1 MKKIGLHLKPLL
13 KWMILGAT
21 LFFLTQTLKNHWQE
35 VMAIRIHQEG
45 WIYLAMAL
53 SVTLLAHIWSGWV
66 WSWILQEFKQSVKI
80 SWAIRIFLKTNIAK
94 YLPGNVWHFYGRV
107 WAANKA
113 GIPLEVAILSVI
125 LEPLLMA
132 ASALFITLISS
143 NSQHWGFQFI
153 SLAVVAIAIHP
164 RVLNPIIQNLSRL
177 KAKAISSDTIN
188 TAVFQIKRYPLI
200 PWLGELGFLGLRSAG
215 FLLTVLALGSV
226 NINQL
231 PILLSSFSLAWLL
244 GLVVP
249 GAPGGMGVFEA
260 TALALLNQH
269 FSTGL
274 ILSAVALYRLVSI
287 LAEAVGA
294 GLAWLFDYHLSGST

>member
-1 MKKIGLHLKPLL
+1 MKKNGSRLKFLL
-13 KWMILGAT
+13 KWMILGT
-21 LFFLTQTLKNHWQE
+21 ILFFLAQTLKNHWQE
-35 VMAIRIHQEG
+35 VIAIRISPQG
-45 WIYLAMAL
+45 GIYLAMAL

-66 WSWILQEFKQSVKI
+66 WSWILQEFNQSVKVP
-80 SWAIRIFLKTNIAK
+80 WAIRVFLRTNIAK

-113 GIPLEVAILSVI
+113 GIPLEVAILSVV

-132 ASALFITLISS
+132 ASALFIALFSS
-143 NSQHWGFQFI
+143 NSQHWGLQFI
-153 SLAVVAIAIHP
+153 SLALVAIAIHP
-164 RVLNPIIQNLSRL
+164 RVLNPILLNLSHL
-177 KAKAISSDTIN
+177 KAKAINSDTSN
-188 TAVFQIKRYPLI
+188 TAVFQVKRYPLI

-215 FLLTVLALGSV
+215 FLLTVLALTSV

-249 GAPGGMGVFEA
+249 GAPGGMGIFEA
-260 TALALLNQH
+260 TAIALLNQH

-274 ILSAVALYRLVSI
+274 ILSAVALYRLISI

-294 GLAWLFDYHLSGST
+294 GLAWLFDRYLSTSP

>member
-1 MKKIGLHLKPLL
+1 MKKIGSRLKLLL

-21 LFFLTQTLKNHWQE
+21 LFFLVQALKNHWQE
-35 VMAIRIHQEG
+35 IIAIRIHQQG

-53 SVTLLAHIWSGWV
+53 SVTLLAHTWSGWV
-66 WSWILQEFKQSVKI
+66 WSWILKEFNQQVKVP
-80 SWAIRIFLKTNIAK
+80 WAIRVFLRTNIAK
-94 YLPGNVWHFYGRV
+94 YIPGNVWHFYGRV

-113 GIPLEVAILSVI
+113 GIPLEVAILSVV

-132 ASALFITLISS
+132 ASALFIALISS
-143 NSQHWGFQFI
+143 NSPQWGLQFI
-153 SLAVVAIAIHP
+153 SLALVASAIHP
-164 RVLNPIIQNLSRL
+164 RVLNPILHNLSRL
-177 KAKAISSDTIN
+177 KAKAVNSDNIN
-188 TAVFQIKRYPLI
+188 QTVFQVKRYPLI
-200 PWLGELGFLGLRSAG
+200 PLLGELGFIGLRSAG
-215 FLLTVLALGSV
+215 FLLTVLALTAV
-226 NINQL
+226 NINQW

-274 ILSAVALYRLVSI
+274 ILSAVALYRLISI

-294 GLAWLFDYHLSGST
+294 GLAWLFDCHLSASP